1 MKAKSDKSHLMMSCS
16 GATTALIDDLLID
29 FGKAD
34 VLLRITIDHEMKLDK
49 HVQNI
54 KTET

>member
-1 MKAKSDKSHLMMSCS
+1 MKAKSDNSHLMMSCS

-34 VLLRITIDHEMKLDK
+34 VLLRITIDHEMKLDN